1 MVAFFLEMMGLVKLI
16 RPAGHSVL
24 TCFFQMF
31 VLFPNVCTFSKCLY
45 FFQMF
50 VLFGFGQMYEYIVQ
64 YSASVEVIAYT
75 VHCTVVTTIREGG
88 CYGFFGFGQQFPSLN
103 SRAGHATIF

>member
-24 TCFFQMF
+24 TC
-31 VLFPNVCTFSKCLY
+31 S
-45 FFQMF
+45 FQMF

-75 VHCTVVTTIREGG
+75 YTVVTTTRGG
-88 CYGFFGFGQQFPSLN
+88 GVMVFLVSVN
-103 SRAGHATIF
+103 SFLH